1 MKMLNQEQFDKN
13 IKKALL
19 NKSQDIVPSDNMF
32 ENIKSEITSNRSDKY
47 MSKEKFLPFSLNI
60 KKTVIAASCGFLIL
74 AGSVV
79 ASPNLRASALQ
90 SIGKYVNGYT
100 DMKHYDKAPSKADL
114 QKDLGYSVKI
124 PDSLSGGYKLV
135 DSGVDGH
142 IDGATPDN
150 QYGNR
155 GAYAIYSINNDRKTT
170 LSLGASK
177 RSVEA
182 DAPIFK
188 NAVPVKMGSITGYFT
203 QYKVHEAPEGTK
215 FSAKEKQD
223 IKDGKEVLIGMGSPK
238 KNVKLKEKF
247 SQECAL
253 KWKDNGINYELTSMG
268 NLSESQMSEL
278 AQYVISSK

>member
-1 MKMLNQEQFDKN
+1 MLNQEQFDEN

-47 MSKEKFLPFSLNI
+47 MSREKFLPFSLNI

-74 AGSVV
+74 AGSFV
-79 ASPNLRASALQ
+79 ASPNLRVSALQ
-90 SIGKYVNGYT
+90 SIGKYVDGYT
-100 DMKHYDKAPSKADL
+100 DVKDYNKAPSKADL

-135 DSGVDGH
+135 DAGVDGH
-142 IDGATPDN
+142 IDGATPDK

-155 GAYAIYSINNDRKTT
+155 GAYATYTINNDRKTT
-170 LSLGASK
+170 LTLGAAK

-182 DAPIFK
+182 DDPIFK

-203 QYKVHEAPEGTK
+203 QYKVHEAPKGTK

-223 IKDGKEVLIGMGSPK
+223 IKDGKEVLIGIGSPK

-253 KWKDNGINYELTSMG
+253 KWKDNGINYDLTSMG

>member
-1 MKMLNQEQFDKN
+1 MKMLNQEQFDKS

-32 ENIKSEITSNRSDKY
+32 ENIKSEIKSNRSDKY

-74 AGSVV
+74 AGSVA

-100 DMKHYDKAPSKADL
+100 DMKHYNKVPSKADL

-124 PDSLSGGYKLV
+124 PDSLPGGYKLI
-135 DSGVDGH
+135 DAGVDGH
-142 IDGATPDN
+142 IDGATPDK
-150 QYGNR
+150 QYDNR
-155 GAYAIYSINNDRKTT
+155 GANAIYSINNAKGTSIT
-170 LSLGASK
+170 LGASK

-215 FSAKEKQD
+215 FSAKEEQD
-223 IKDGKEVLIGMGSPK
+223 IKDGKEVLVGIGSPN

-253 KWKDNGINYELTSMG
+253 KWKDNGINYILTSMG

-278 AQYVISSK
+278 AQYIISSK